1 MKNIF
6 LLVFSV
12 FWLFTNS
19 SFGQE
24 LNSADFKTYSPSLDV
39 YTNMDFEDY
48 FINECELRYDESE
61 EREVYSFMNY
71 IDRLKNISDY
81 EYYITILTNAAVRDS
96 FLIQLDNK
104 LKNKG
109 YLGKTLIVF
118 QNIENENRSVDDI
131 NKIEVD
137 DYYGMEISAGEAYI
151 YCDSL
156 GLDKMISP
164 LKAKWVLEEN
174 WEVPYLFNKKN
185 KGQIFKIGQT
195 VSQKCGQDEVEIL
208 CYYISKLFSE
218 DLVAE
223 YEDQLLSKLYSD
235 TLYELRAKYNA
246 LETALEQSERNLKNT
261 KKSLKKQMF
270 QSGWSAKIYP
280 FVLSN
285 GSTRSTV
292 LYSETPAKFKVDM
305 TSFALRLDYVGSDKT
320 KSKSNKRRKGSIAFK
335 ESVGLSIGYAQGS
348 FRAYM
353 DEGIDLYYEI
363 ERDTYSDLI
372 EINDLKEEVSLTF
385 NSLSFGGFF
394 QGKLSNVNYR
404 VRTDIPLMYS
414 RSTNY
419 LVRNGFTSYSRR
431 YNGSDFIIGDIPQHG
446 LQDDV
451 SFGGMNG
458 SLDSKLSVGW
468 SMGAEID
475 YLFKDSRFGITG
487 AFNFFLIPMKLSGID
502 STGYVSEEMGNY
514 SSLFQHG
521 AYLKIPRLNF
531 QLGLR
536 YSF

>member
-1 MKNIF
+1 MDICI
-6 LLVFSV
+6 
-12 FWLFTNS
+12 NS
-19 SFGQE
+19 
-24 LNSADFKTYSPSLDV
+24 
-39 YTNMDFEDY
+39 DFELY
-48 FINECELRYDESE
+48 FMNQCKIGYDEE
-61 EREVYSFMNY
+61 ESSEVYSFMKY
-71 IDRLKNISDY
+71 IDRLKSFKDY
-81 EYYITILTNAAVRDS
+81 KYYITILTNDELRES
-96 FLIQLDNK
+96 FMDELDQK
-104 LKNKG
+104 LTNKG
-109 YLGKTLIVF
+109 YLGKTLVIF
-118 QNIENENRSVDDI
+118 QNIEDDHYLVKDI
-131 NKIEVD
+131 NRTEYD
-137 DYYGMEISAGEAYI
+137 ENYGKEISVGEAYI
-151 YCDSL
+151 YSDSI
-156 GLDKMISP
+156 GLDKMMAP
-164 LKAKWVLEEN
+164 LDPSSLEEN
-174 WEVPYLFNKKN
+174 WEAIYQYNRIN
-185 KGQIFKIGQT
+185 GHIFKIGKKKIQR
-195 VSQKCGQDEVEIL
+195 CGQDQVELL
-208 CYYISKLFSE
+208 CLYISMLFSE

-235 TLYELRAKYNA
+235 TLYELRAKYNE
-246 LETALEQSERNLKNT
+246 LETALKQSEGNLKKTN
-261 KKSLKKQMF
+261 KSLKKQMF

-305 TSFALRLDYVGSDKT
+305 TGFALRMDYVGCDKT
-320 KSKSNKRRKGSIAFK
+320 KSKSNKRRKRSIGFK

-348 FRAYM
+348 YRAYM

-363 ERDTYSDLI
+363 ERDAYSDLI
-372 EINDLKEEVSLTF
+372 EINDLQEEVSLKF
-385 NSLSFGGFF
+385 NSLSIGGFF
-394 QGKLSNVNYR
+394 QGKLTNVNYR
-404 VRTDIPLMYS
+404 VRTDIPFMYS